1 MPTINFIASY
11 SMAKNFGAK
20 IYLVDVDPVSGQITP
35 EKIRECIKINKLKK
49 IKAIITMPLG
59 GYLRNIE
66 KFFDLK
72 NKLNCFLIEDACH
85 AIGAK
90 YKYQNKNYYIGS
102 CKHSD
107 ISIFSFHPVKT
118 ITTGEGGAVVTNSK
132 KFANIIRTN
141 RSHGIFR
148 KNRNYWKYDIKEV
161 SFNYRLSDIN
171 CALGISQLK
180 KIDYFLKRRKN
191 LFIL

>member
-35 EKIRECIKINKLKK
+35 EKTECIKINKLK

-90 YKYQNKNYYIGS
+90 YKYQNKIIILV
-102 CKHSD
+102 H
-107 ISIFSFHPVKT
+107 V
-118 ITTGEGGAVVTNSK
+118 
-132 KFANIIRTN
+132 NIQIYQY
-141 RSHGIFR
+141 FR
-148 KNRNYWKYDIKEV
+148 
-161 SFNYRLSDIN
+161 
-171 CALGISQLK
+171 
-180 KIDYFLKRRKN
+180 
-191 LFIL
+191 FIL